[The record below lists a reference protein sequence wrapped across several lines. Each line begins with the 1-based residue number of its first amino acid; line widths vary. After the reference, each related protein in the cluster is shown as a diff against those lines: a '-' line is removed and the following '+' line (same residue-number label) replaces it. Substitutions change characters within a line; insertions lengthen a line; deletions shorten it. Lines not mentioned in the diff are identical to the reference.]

1 MPSKRTRTRSKG
13 AHGVVRQVGVRT
25 SSTESHRSAP
35 RRTQRRSYAERRQ
48 RRLSRRGLAIGL
60 SVALVALLAAA
71 VAGVAV
77 FFSTSDSKLALTES
91 NAKEALVEPE
101 EGKAYYALCA
111 AQLGTATRAA
121 DPATDAY
128 LLVRIDEGARK
139 LTFVAIPSNVTVAA
153 AGQDGMP
160 LYDVR
165 AQRGDAELVRQVAS
179 LAGVD
184 IAHFA
189 YTNAQGLEGMVG
201 AVGGVDM
208 ALAEEVDDPQAGI
221 IVLAAGERKL
231 TGAEA
236 LVFLRAT
243 NFAGGFET
251 ASLNR
256 IDFTVALAERALSS
270 QGFDL
275 AAILGDLGRYVST
288 DYTAQGLMA
297 LGDALRPVDELTV
310 YRAVM
315 AGHTSANSG
324 MFVYDD
330 DAWKALMEVVG
341 RGDDPQTA
349 DALGA
354 AVNTSEVTVEV
365 RNGSQSTG
373 MAAGLAK
380 TLEGEGYQ
388 VGPVGNTGDGIIYPE
403 TLIVYKDEAMRP
415 AARAIS
421 GEMGGGRIINGGDFY
436 SFSTD
441 VLVIIGRDWM
451 PVA

>member
-1 MPSKRTRTRSKG
+1 MPSKRKRSTE

-25 SSTESHRSAP
+25 STAESHRSAQ

-48 RRLSRRGLAIGL
+48 RRLTRRGLAIG
-60 SVALVALLAAA
+60 SAVALVALVAAI

-77 FFSTSDSKLALTES
+77 FFSSSDSKLALSES

-101 EGKAYYALCA
+101 AGQPSYALCA
-111 AQLGTATRAA
+111 ARLGTATRPD

-128 LLVRIDEGARK
+128 LLVRIDEAARK
-139 LTFVAIPSNVTVAA
+139 LTFVAIPSNVSVWSSGDESA
-153 AGQDGMP
+153 P

-165 AQRGDAELVRQVAS
+165 AQQGDAELVRQVAS

-189 YTNAQGLEGMVG
+189 YADARGLEGMVD

-208 ALAEEVDDPQAGI
+208 ALVEEVDDPRAGT

-243 NFAGGFET
+243 NYAGGFET
-251 ASLNR
+251 ASYNR

-275 AAILGDLGRYVST
+275 ATLLGDLGRYVSI
-288 DYTAQGLMA
+288 DLTAQGLMA
-297 LGDALRPVDELTV
+297 LGDALRPVEDLTV
-310 YRAVM
+310 YEAVM
-315 AGHTSANSG
+315 AGHTSASSG
-324 MFVYDD
+324 LFVYDD
-330 DAWKALMEVVG
+330 DAWKALMDVVRQG
-341 RGDDPQTA
+341 QDPLTT
-349 DALGA
+349 DALGT
-354 AVNTSEVTVEV
+354 AVNTSAVTVEV

-373 MAAGLAK
+373 MAADLAEK
-380 TLEGEGYQ
+380 LEAEGYQ
-388 VGPVGNTGDGIIYPE
+388 IGPVGNTGDGIIYPE
-403 TLIVYKDEAMRP
+403 TLIVYKDDSMLP
-415 AARAIS
+415 AARAIA
-421 GEMGGGRIINGGDFY
+421 GEMGSGRVINGGDFY

-441 VLVIIGRDWM
+441 VLVVIGRDWM

>member
-1 MPSKRTRTRSKG
+1 MPAKRRGPQG

-25 SSTESHRSAP
+25 STAETHRSAH
-35 RRTQRRSYAERRQ
+35 RRTRKRSYAERRQ
-48 RRLSRRGLAIGL
+48 RRLTRRGLMVGL
-60 SVALVALLAAA
+60 
-71 VAGVAV
+71 AV
-77 FFSTSDSKLALTES
+77 FFSSSDSKLALTES
-91 NAKEALVEPE
+91 NAKEALAEPE
-101 EGKAYYALCA
+101 PGQPYYALCA
-111 AQLGTATRAA
+111 AQLGTATRPD

-139 LTFVAIPSNVTVAA
+139 LTFVAIPSNVTVWF
-153 AGQDGMP
+153 AGNENMP

-165 AQRGDAELVRQVAS
+165 AQEGDAELVRQVAQ
-179 LAGVD
+179 LAEVD

-189 YTNAQGLEGMVG
+189 YTNAEGLRGMVD
-201 AVGGVDM
+201 AVGGVEVS
-208 ALAEEVDDPQAGI
+208 LAEEVDDPAAGI
-221 IVLAAGERKL
+221 VVLARGERKL
-231 TGAEA
+231 TGEEA

-256 IDFTVALAERALSS
+256 IDFTVALGKRALSS
-270 QGFDL
+270 QGFDF
-275 AAILGDLGRYVST
+275 ATILGDLGRYVST
-288 DYTAQGLMA
+288 DYTASGLMA
-297 LGDALRPVDELTV
+297 LGDALRPVEELTV
-310 YRAVM
+310 YEAVM

-324 MFVYDD
+324 LFVYDD
-330 DAWKALMEVVG
+330 EAWKALMDVVR
-341 RGDDPQTA
+341 RGDDPLTA
-349 DALGA
+349 DALGT
-354 AVNTSEVTVEV
+354 AVNTSAVTVEV

-373 MAAGLAK
+373 MAANLAEA
-380 TLEGEGYQ
+380 LEAEGYQ
-388 VGPVGNTGDGIIYPE
+388 VEGVGNTGDGIVYPE
-403 TLIVYKDEAMRP
+403 TLIVYKDEAVRP

>member
-25 SSTESHRSAP
+25 SSTESHRSAQ

-288 DYTAQGLMA
+288 HYTAQGLMA
-297 LGDALRPVDELTV
+297 MGDAQRPGHGGPHLGELR
-310 YRAVM
+310 
-315 AGHTSANSG
+315 H
-324 MFVYDD
+324 
-330 DAWKALMEVVG
+330 
-341 RGDDPQTA
+341 
-349 DALGA
+349 
-354 AVNTSEVTVEV
+354 V
-365 RNGSQSTG
+365 R
-373 MAAGLAK
+373 LRRRR
-380 TLEGEGYQ
+380 LEG
-388 VGPVGNTGDGIIYPE
+388 
-403 TLIVYKDEAMRP
+403 AH
-415 AARAIS
+415 
-421 GEMGGGRIINGGDFY
+421 GGGRPRRRPADRRRLGGGGEHLGGHGGGPQRLP
-436 SFSTD
+436 
-441 VLVIIGRDWM
+441 VHWHGRRPGQD
-451 PVA
+451 PGGGGLPGGARGQHR